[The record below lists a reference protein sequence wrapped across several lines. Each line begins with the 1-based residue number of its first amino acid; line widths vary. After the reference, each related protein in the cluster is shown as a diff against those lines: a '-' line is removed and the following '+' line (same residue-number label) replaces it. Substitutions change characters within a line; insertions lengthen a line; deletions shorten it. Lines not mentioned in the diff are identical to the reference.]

1 MDEEKLWQASS
12 SIIALNE
19 EEIAI
24 VVTSLYRP

>member
-1 MDEEKLWQASS
+1 MDEEKLRQASS
-12 SIIALNE
+12 SIIALSE